1 MNRGNIPSFQLPTPQ
16 YLLTLIPLQFT
27 DYELSIASN
36 LVDPETIPVSWKDI
50 AGLDDVLQELRDT
63 LILPI
68 RNKNFFSGSQLLQPP
83 KG

>member
-1 MNRGNIPSFQLPTPQ
+1 
-16 YLLTLIPLQFT
+16 LISLQFT

-68 RNKNFFSGSQLLQPP
+68 RNKNFFGGSQLLQPP

>member
-1 MNRGNIPSFQLPTPQ
+1 M
-16 YLLTLIPLQFT
+16 QFT

-68 RNKNFFSGSQLLQPP
+68 KNKNLFGGSQLLQPP
-83 KG
+83 KGSYITRLHLRIFLLSVEL